1 MKPILIVDDDADIRL
16 ILRSVLE
23 SYGYLCEEACNGLE
37 AIEKIK
43 TNDYVLLLLDYSMP
57 LMNGLEV
64 IQRLGEITRSFPPQV
79 VMMTANSGQDLQ
91 LQAMEAGATA
101 VLHKPFDIDH
111 VLLTIGRALQNGHSS
126 SPCYHSSS

>member
-37 AIEKIK
+37 ALEKIE
-43 TNDYVLLLLDYSMP
+43 TNDYALLLLDYSMP

-64 IQRLGEITRSFPPQV
+64 IQRLGQVSRSFRPQV
-79 VMMTANSGQDLQ
+79 VMMTANSGQDLRV
-91 LQAMEAGATA
+91 QALEAGAAA
-101 VLHKPFDIDH
+101 VLSKPFDIDH

-126 SPCYHSSS
+126 SPCYHSSP